1 MQYLFVNVGCNN
13 ELRRI
18 EQLSLEFWITS
29 KKATKSQQILIRLK
43 KKQFLN
49 YLIKLCM
56 CLGKIKLECFHIN
69 KFGCREKN

>member
-1 MQYLFVNVGCNN
+1 VQYLFVNVGCNN

-43 KKQFLN
+43 KKTIFELFN
-49 YLIKLCM
+49 KIVYVF
-56 CLGKIKLECFHIN
+56 GKN
-69 KFGCREKN
+69 KIGMFPHK